1 MTFFDKNKFNMACN
15 ETIEIIMH
23 MEDEMKEKIPQKLIT
38 FLNKNKIRDY
48 KPSIDF
54 SKNILEQDLL
64 FETKSIIAVIY
75 REYIATPNKKK
86 ELIEWDKKNELK
98 IEEEKRK
105 KYNPRIK
112 YLNQMKKKRKLK
124 VKSQ

>member
-1 MTFFDKNKFNMACN
+1 MNKRRGWRRAIVTFFDKNKFNMACN

-54 SKNILEQDLL
+54 SKNILEEMWPKLDVKATLPLL
-64 FETKSIIAVIY
+64 KNSII
-75 REYIATPNKKK
+75 N
-86 ELIEWDKKNELK
+86 
-98 IEEEKRK
+98 
-105 KYNPRIK
+105 IK
-112 YLNQMKKKRKLK
+112 GL
-124 VKSQ
+124 